1 MTHREHTYETE
12 RDGAYSFEHTFGWF
26 LALVAIALG
35 TIGLLVGFGVIGG
48 SEAGINIDE
57 AAGAGAE
64 GASDWLQ
71 GTLWLLPAISI
82 ALLSRALHSSDH
94 HERRSLGEEHD
105 GMFAAEHGLA
115 YIAALATIAA
125 AALAPLVG
133 FDVFDRGNIAEDGM
147 MWGIFSV
154 VPAVITN
161 TLHAVR
167 HHSHVRTTEYVET
180 PRERDLPPR
189 TVAREGR

>member
-1 MTHREHTYETE
+1 MTHREHTYEAE

-57 AAGAGAE
+57 AAGAGSE

-105 GMFAAEHGLA
+105 GMFAAEHGLH
-115 YIAALATIAA
+115 T
-125 AALAPLVG
+125 
-133 FDVFDRGNIAEDGM
+133 
-147 MWGIFSV
+147 
-154 VPAVITN
+154 
-161 TLHAVR
+161 
-167 HHSHVRTTEYVET
+167 
-180 PRERDLPPR
+180 LPPSRPSPPPRWRRSSASTSSTAATSRR
-189 TVAREGR
+189 TA